1 MAAKNSVNEQF
12 QSEIDDLSASV
23 GALCELLAAAQNAK
37 VSAACV
43 HAILQPMARRLDVVA
58 STAADAQLVLKTS

>member
-1 MAAKNSVNEQF
+1 MAAKNSEDEQF

-23 GALCELLAAAQNAK
+23 GALCELLAAAQNTK

-43 HAILQPMARRLDVVA
+43 HAILKPMARRLDVVA

>member
-1 MAAKNSVNEQF
+1 MAAKNSANEQF

-37 VSAACV
+37 VSAASV
-43 HAILQPMARRLDVVA
+43 YAILKPMARRLDVVA

>member
-1 MAAKNSVNEQF
+1 MAAKNSEDEQF

-43 HAILQPMARRLDVVA
+43 HAILKPMARRLDVVA
-58 STAADAQLVLKTS
+58 STAADAQLVLKNS

>member
-1 MAAKNSVNEQF
+1 MAAKNSEDEQF

-43 HAILQPMARRLDVVA
+43 HAILKPMARRLDVVA
-58 STAADAQLVLKTS
+58 STAADAQFVLKTS

>member
-1 MAAKNSVNEQF
+1 MAAKNSDDERF

-43 HAILQPMARRLDVVA
+43 HAILKPMARRLDVVA

>member
-1 MAAKNSVNEQF
+1 MAAKNSEDEQF

-43 HAILQPMARRLDVVA
+43 HAILKPMARRLDVVA
-58 STAADAQLVLKTS
+58 STAADAQLVLKSS

>member
-1 MAAKNSVNEQF
+1 MAAKNSEDEQF

-23 GALCELLAAAQNAK
+23 GALRELLAAAQNAK

-43 HAILQPMARRLDVVA
+43 HAILKPMARRLDVVA
-58 STAADAQLVLKTS
+58 STAADAQLVLKSS